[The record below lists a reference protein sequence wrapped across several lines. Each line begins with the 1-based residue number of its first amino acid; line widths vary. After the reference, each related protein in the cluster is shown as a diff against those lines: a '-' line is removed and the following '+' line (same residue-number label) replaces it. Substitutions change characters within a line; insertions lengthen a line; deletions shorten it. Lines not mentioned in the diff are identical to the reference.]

1 MCLLEFCW
9 IVIGLHGFFG
19 VRLPYFFVLVT
30 IAVLGRRI
38 WSLIFDFILHF
49 IGNFLLLD
57 IICINRNS
65 CSWDFL
71 FYLYGKGRI
80 DRKCGQVVFFWYQS
94 KNSSVGFQVS
104 TAKSVE
110 IHWNPLKAKNQND
123 TKTFFSKHIFFSTK
137 HCVHQRWLLS

>member
-57 IICINRNS
+57 ILFVIRNS
-65 CSWDFL
+65 YSWDFL
-71 FYLYGKGRI
+71 FYFYGKGRT
-80 DRKCGQVVFFWYQS
+80 DRKCGRVFFFWYQS
-94 KNSSVGFQVS
+94 KNSSVRFQVS
-104 TAKSVE
+104 TVKSVE
-110 IHWNPLKAKNQND
+110 IHWKQKS
-123 TKTFFSKHIFFSTK
+123 KTIQKHFFFLNIFFLQQNTACIK
-137 HCVHQRWLLS
+137 DGCYHN